1 MRRENRLL
9 FAAQKLGRFYRD
21 TTKHLIFG
29 IDQPP
34 FAVDFVCF
42 GGKRLHRRLKKG
54 HGSYWPRGAVSTGG
68 QEKSHWSFRA
78 RRLNSLSRCRLLLPK
93 NPRSVHGSS
102 KIFLNG
108 ISRSCVRL
116 SWWIQARCAARTT
129 FCRSS

>member
-54 HGSYWPRGAVSTGG
+54 TEATGHGGRCQPMAKKKATG
-68 QEKSHWSFRA
+68 HFA
-78 RRLNSLSRCRLLLPK
+78 RDGLIRCRD
-93 NPRSVHGSS
+93 VD
-102 KIFLNG
+102 
-108 ISRSCVRL
+108 SCRTKERDQSTARGRFSGLVSAGRAC
-116 SWWIQARCAARTT
+116 SWAC
-129 FCRSS
+129 